1 MHLSRFITI
10 DICAITR
17 TTPPPPAPTTPCP
30 RPGPAMFRSWSRVS
44 RVPHLL
50 AASADDG
57 HLVALVPGRPQVVE
71 RVGELGVAAREM
83 RRLEEDA
90 RERVVD
96 AAAQP
101 GRLCERDVDRAVG
114 GVEHVDRAL
123 GHAVADRKSTRRNC
137 S

>member
-17 TTPPPPAPTTPCP
+17 TTPPPPAPTTPCS
-30 RPGPAMFRSWSRVS
+30 RRGPALFRTWSRVSRAS

-57 HLVALVPGRPQVVE
+57 HLVALVPRRPEVVE
-71 RVGELGVAAREM
+71 RVRELGVAAREV

-96 AAAQP
+96 AAPQP
-101 GRLCERDVDRAVG
+101 GRLGERDVDRAVG

-123 GHAVADRKSTRRNC
+123 RHA
-137 S
+137 